1 MSQSVKEFVRQSGV
15 NVQSPDSASNSNNNF
30 ARELEADMFRRER
43 EQAREARMRA
53 AGFREP
59 TRPELIQRPQR
70 PLPGPRALP
79 PPPPRRSRF
88 AQFENNNSPLENEF
102 SDLNIDKLVNNALKE
117 PINTSEFENMNI
129 NEPELNPNVINEFTD
144 NLEIS
149 PLKPGMFNA
158 TINRPFGKDPRL
170 DLIPIMMKK
179 PLGKTPIG
187 EGLYIDTRE
196 MRGIYGQFKTGFSH
210 TKEAGPKGNINKTF
224 ASVQIMM
231 TVSNGTESQSAT
243 FNIYRNGKVR
253 FSGGFVGTNI
263 TTQPELIRRF
273 VVENYTQK
281 QPFLYSPIEYNNL
294 SGQFSI
300 NGIFSN
306 LTRASMKFSKYGSV
320 SYEPE
325 ITPMLYVTMNGYT
338 LNISKSGTIQII
350 GAKSPAV
357 MENAYKAISP
367 LIREFYRDGDITLG
381 VKAKPKRKTKAKKV
395 SPKKTK
401 AVVKRGVPLSNSQIN
416 ALKLDGKKCERMD
429 KKELKDLARKMNIV
443 NLRIKT
449 ESGTRDMTKKE
460 ICEAIK
466 GKSKAKT
473 ATMRNINKNKNVSL
487 AGTNNTFR
495 VGRKLCR
502 DMKLDEIKRF
512 AALLKINTTGK
523 QTKDVLCKQ
532 IEKVRNNMTKPLP
545 PAPPAPPAPSKRQ
558 VQQTKAKQ
566 VVDKKTEVKAKKVG
580 IDENSIRKDLT
591 KLYSK
596 TWMNRYKP
604 NLTQDIKNVKNA
616 INKIGK
622 QNRDKTIGLPK
633 KMVVDKIKKQMVSNW
648 KMQRKRELEKKY
660 ITNMVNTNG
669 LSNNL
674 KNEYRRM
681 AANYMMNMLNQKKQP
696 TAKRMSEYKKRWL
709 KTRANAMRNA
719 TPTKINRSV
728 KARVEKM

>member
-59 TRPELIQRPQR
+59 TRPELLQRPPPGLPAPR
-70 PLPGPRALP
+70 P
-79 PPPPRRSRF
+79 SRF

-117 PINTSEFENMNI
+117 PINTSEFENMN
-129 NEPELNPNVINEFTD
+129 PINEFTD

-512 AALLKINTTGK
+512 AALLKINTNGK

-532 IEKVRNNMTKPLP
+532 IEKVRNNMTKPL
-545 PAPPAPPAPSKRQ
+545 PPAPPAPSKRQ

-681 AANYMMNMLNQKKQP
+681 AANYMMNILNQKKQP

>member
-15 NVQSPDSASNSNNNF
+15 DVRSPDSASNSNNNF
-30 ARELEADMFRRER
+30 ARELEMEMERADRARTER
-43 EQAREARMRA
+43 MTREASLARGQQFMR
-53 AGFREP
+53 P
-59 TRPELIQRPQR
+59 LSRPQR
-70 PLPGPRALP
+70 TQLP
-79 PPPPRRSRF
+79 PPGPPPRSRF
-88 AQFENNNSPLENEF
+88 AQYENNSPLENEF
-102 SDLNIDKLVNNALKE
+102 ADLNIDKLVNNALKE
-117 PINTSEFENMNI
+117 PINTSEFENMN
-129 NEPELNPNVINEFTD
+129 PINEFTD

-512 AALLKINTTGK
+512 AALLKINTNGK

-545 PAPPAPPAPSKRQ
+545 PAPPAPSKRQ

-566 VVDKKTEVKAKKVG
+566 VVDKKIEVKAKKVG

-709 KTRANAMRNA
+709 KTRANA

>member
-15 NVQSPDSASNSNNNF
+15 DVRSPDSASNSNNNF
-30 ARELEADMFRRER
+30 ARELEMEMERADRARTER
-43 EQAREARMRA
+43 MAREASLARGQQFMR
-53 AGFREP
+53 P
-59 TRPELIQRPQR
+59 LSRPQR
-70 PLPGPRALP
+70 TQLP
-79 PPPPRRSRF
+79 PPGPPPRSRF

-102 SDLNIDKLVNNALKE
+102 SDLNIDKLVNNTLKE
-117 PINTSEFENMNI
+117 PINTSEFENI
-129 NEPELNPNVINEFTD
+129 NPNVINEFTD

-170 DLIPIMMKK
+170 DLIPIIMKK

-512 AALLKINTTGK
+512 AALLKINTNGK

-532 IEKVRNNMTKPLP
+532 IEKVRNNMTKPL
-545 PAPPAPPAPSKRQ
+545 PPAPPAPSKRQ

>member
-1 MSQSVKEFVRQSGV
+1 MSQSVQEFVRQSGV

-59 TRPELIQRPQR
+59 TRPELLQRPPPGLPAPR
-70 PLPGPRALP
+70 P
-79 PPPPRRSRF
+79 SRF

-117 PINTSEFENMNI
+117 PINTSEFENMN
-129 NEPELNPNVINEFTD
+129 PINEFTD

-512 AALLKINTTGK
+512 AALLKINTNGK

-532 IEKVRNNMTKPLP
+532 IEKVRNNMTKPL
-545 PAPPAPPAPSKRQ
+545 PPAPSKRQ

-709 KTRANAMRNA
+709 KSRANAMKNTTPKKRNN
-719 TPTKINRSV
+719 KV

>member
-15 NVQSPDSASNSNNNF
+15 DVRSPDSASNSNNNF
-30 ARELEADMFRRER
+30 ARELEMEMERADRDRTERR
-43 EQAREARMRA
+43 AREASVARGQQFMR
-53 AGFREP
+53 P
-59 TRPELIQRPQR
+59 LPRPQR
-70 PLPGPRALP
+70 TQVPTPGPP
-79 PPPPRRSRF
+79 PRSRF

-102 SDLNIDKLVNNALKE
+102 ADLNINKLVNNALKE
-117 PINTSEFENMNI
+117 PINTSEFENMNLS
-129 NEPELNPNVINEFTD
+129 PINEFTD
-144 NLEIS
+144 NLEIT
-149 PLKPGMFNA
+149 PLKPGMFVG
-158 TINRPFGKDPRL
+158 TINKSFGKEIRL
-170 DLIPIMMKK
+170 ELLPILMKK

-187 EGLYIDTRE
+187 EGLYIDTKE
-196 MRGIYGQFKTGFSH
+196 IKGIYGQFKTGFSH
-210 TKEAGPKGNINKTF
+210 TKEGGPKGNIQKAF
-224 ASVQIMM
+224 ASVQIMV
-231 TVSNGTESQSAT
+231 TVSNGVESQGGLC
-243 FNIYRNGKVR
+243 NIYRNGKILFR
-253 FSGGFVGTNI
+253 NGFVGTNI
-263 TTQPELIRRF
+263 ANQPELIRRF
-273 VVENYTQK
+273 IVDNYTQK
-281 QPFLYSPIEYNNL
+281 DPFLYSPIEYNNL

-306 LTRASMKFSKYGSV
+306 LTRISMKFSKYGSV

-325 ITPMLYVTMNGYT
+325 LSPMIYVTMNGYT
-338 LNISKSGTIQII
+338 LNISKSGTVQII

-381 VKAKPKRKTKAKKV
+381 VKKKPKRKTKAKKV

-401 AVVKRGVPLSNSQIN
+401 AVVKRRVPLSNSQIN
-416 ALKLDGKKCERMD
+416 ALKLDGQKCERMD
-429 KKELKDLARKMNIV
+429 KKELKDLARKMGILS
-443 NLRIKT
+443 LRIKDP
-449 ESGTRDMTKKE
+449 ENGKGTRDMTKKE

-473 ATMRNINKNKNVSL
+473 ATVRNTNKNKNVSL

-512 AALLKINTTGK
+512 AALLKINTNGK

-545 PAPPAPPAPSKRQ
+545 PPPPVPSKRQ

-566 VVDKKTEVKAKKVG
+566 VVNKKIEVKAKKVG

-604 NLTQDIKNVKNA
+604 NLTQDVKNVKNA
-616 INKIGK
+616 INRINK
-622 QNRDKTIGLPK
+622 QNRDKTLGVPK
-633 KMVVDKIKKQMVSNW
+633 KMVVDKIKKQMVNNW
-648 KMQRKRELEKKY
+648 KRERKRELEKKY

-669 LSNNL
+669 ISNNL
-674 KNEYRRM
+674 KNQYRR
-681 AANYMMNMLNQKKQP
+681 AAVNYAMNMINNNKKP
-696 TAKRMSEYKKRWL
+696 TAKTVSAYKKRWL

-719 TPTKINRSV
+719 APKKRNSQV

>member
-15 NVQSPDSASNSNNNF
+15 DVRSPDSASNSNNNF
-30 ARELEADMFRRER
+30 ARELEMEMERADRARTER
-43 EQAREARMRA
+43 MTREASVARGQQFMR
-53 AGFREP
+53 P
-59 TRPELIQRPQR
+59 LSRPQR
-70 PLPGPRALP
+70 TQFPPPGPP
-79 PPPPRRSRF
+79 PRSRF
-88 AQFENNNSPLENEF
+88 AQYDNMN
-102 SDLNIDKLVNNALKE
+102 LN
-117 PINTSEFENMNI
+117 PINEAAFEKGLAEM
-129 NEPELNPNVINEFTD
+129 NPNTINEFGALTD
-144 NLEIS
+144 LEIS
-149 PLKPGMFNA
+149 PLKPGLFVG
-158 TINRPFGKDPRL
+158 TINKSFGKEVRL
-170 DLIPIMMKK
+170 DLLPILMKK

-210 TKEAGPKGNINKTF
+210 TKEGGPKGSINKPF
-224 ASVQIMM
+224 ASVQIMV
-231 TVSNGTESQSAT
+231 TVSDGVNSQGGLC
-243 FNIYRNGKVR
+243 NIYRNGKILFR
-253 FSGGFVGTNI
+253 NGFVGTNI
-263 TTQPELIRRF
+263 TNQPELIRRF
-273 VVENYTQK
+273 IVDNYTQK
-281 QPFLYSPIEYNNL
+281 EPFLYSPIEYNNL

-300 NGIFSN
+300 NGIFTN
-306 LTRASMKFSKYGSV
+306 LTRMQMKFSKYGSTT
-320 SYEPE
+320 YEPE
-325 ITPMLYVTMNGYT
+325 LSPMLYVTMNGYT

-512 AALLKINTTGK
+512 AALLKINTNGK

-545 PAPPAPPAPSKRQ
+545 PTPPAPSKRQ

-566 VVDKKTEVKAKKVG
+566 VVDKKIEVKAKKVG

-604 NLTQDIKNVKNA
+604 NLTQDIKK
-616 INKIGK
+616 
-622 QNRDKTIGLPK
+622 
-633 KMVVDKIKKQMVSNW
+633 
-648 KMQRKRELEKKY
+648 
-660 ITNMVNTNG
+660 
-669 LSNNL
+669 
-674 KNEYRRM
+674 
-681 AANYMMNMLNQKKQP
+681 
-696 TAKRMSEYKKRWL
+696 
-709 KTRANAMRNA
+709 
-719 TPTKINRSV
+719 
-728 KARVEKM
+728 

>member
-59 TRPELIQRPQR
+59 TRPELLQRPPPGLPAPR
-70 PLPGPRALP
+70 P
-79 PPPPRRSRF
+79 SRF

-117 PINTSEFENMNI
+117 PINTSEFENMN
-129 NEPELNPNVINEFTD
+129 PINEFTD

-512 AALLKINTTGK
+512 AALLKINTNGK

-532 IEKVRNNMTKPLP
+532 IEKVRNNMTKPL
-545 PAPPAPPAPSKRQ
+545 PPAPPAPSKRQ

>member
-1 MSQSVKEFVRQSGV
+1 
-15 NVQSPDSASNSNNNF
+15 
-30 ARELEADMFRRER
+30 
-43 EQAREARMRA
+43 
-53 AGFREP
+53 
-59 TRPELIQRPQR
+59 
-70 PLPGPRALP
+70 
-79 PPPPRRSRF
+79 
-88 AQFENNNSPLENEF
+88 
-102 SDLNIDKLVNNALKE
+102 
-117 PINTSEFENMNI
+117 
-129 NEPELNPNVINEFTD
+129 
-144 NLEIS
+144 
-149 PLKPGMFNA
+149 
-158 TINRPFGKDPRL
+158 
-170 DLIPIMMKK
+170 
-179 PLGKTPIG
+179 
-187 EGLYIDTRE
+187 
-196 MRGIYGQFKTGFSH
+196 
-210 TKEAGPKGNINKTF
+210 
-224 ASVQIMM
+224 MM

-512 AALLKINTTGK
+512 AALLKINTNGK

-545 PAPPAPPAPSKRQ
+545 PAPPAPSKRQ

-566 VVDKKTEVKAKKVG
+566 VVDKKIEVKAKKVG

-709 KTRANAMRNA
+709 KTRANA

>member
-1 MSQSVKEFVRQSGV
+1 
-15 NVQSPDSASNSNNNF
+15 
-30 ARELEADMFRRER
+30 
-43 EQAREARMRA
+43 
-53 AGFREP
+53 
-59 TRPELIQRPQR
+59 
-70 PLPGPRALP
+70 
-79 PPPPRRSRF
+79 
-88 AQFENNNSPLENEF
+88 
-102 SDLNIDKLVNNALKE
+102 
-117 PINTSEFENMNI
+117 
-129 NEPELNPNVINEFTD
+129 
-144 NLEIS
+144 
-149 PLKPGMFNA
+149 
-158 TINRPFGKDPRL
+158 
-170 DLIPIMMKK
+170 
-179 PLGKTPIG
+179 
-187 EGLYIDTRE
+187 
-196 MRGIYGQFKTGFSH
+196 
-210 TKEAGPKGNINKTF
+210 
-224 ASVQIMM
+224 
-231 TVSNGTESQSAT
+231 
-243 FNIYRNGKVR
+243 
-253 FSGGFVGTNI
+253 
-263 TTQPELIRRF
+263 
-273 VVENYTQK
+273 
-281 QPFLYSPIEYNNL
+281 
-294 SGQFSI
+294 
-300 NGIFSN
+300 
-306 LTRASMKFSKYGSV
+306 
-320 SYEPE
+320 
-325 ITPMLYVTMNGYT
+325 
-338 LNISKSGTIQII
+338 
-350 GAKSPAV
+350 
-357 MENAYKAISP
+357 
-367 LIREFYRDGDITLG
+367 
-381 VKAKPKRKTKAKKV
+381 
-395 SPKKTK
+395 
-401 AVVKRGVPLSNSQIN
+401 
-416 ALKLDGKKCERMD
+416 
-429 KKELKDLARKMNIV
+429 MNIV

-512 AALLKINTTGK
+512 AALLKINTNGK

-545 PAPPAPPAPSKRQ
+545 PAPPAPSKRQ
-558 VQQTKAKQ
+558 EQQTKAKQ
-566 VVDKKTEVKAKKVG
+566 VVDKKIEVKAKKVG

-616 INKIGK
+616 INQIGK

-709 KTRANAMRNA
+709 KTRANA

>member
-1 MSQSVKEFVRQSGV
+1 MSQSVQEFVRQSGV

-59 TRPELIQRPQR
+59 TRPELLQRPPPGLPAPR
-70 PLPGPRALP
+70 P
-79 PPPPRRSRF
+79 SRF

-117 PINTSEFENMNI
+117 PINTSEFENMN
-129 NEPELNPNVINEFTD
+129 PINEFTD

-512 AALLKINTTGK
+512 AALLKINTNGK

-532 IEKVRNNMTKPLP
+532 IEKVRNNMTKPL
-545 PAPPAPPAPSKRQ
+545 PPAPSKRQ

-681 AANYMMNMLNQKKQP
+681 ASNYMMNILNQKKQP